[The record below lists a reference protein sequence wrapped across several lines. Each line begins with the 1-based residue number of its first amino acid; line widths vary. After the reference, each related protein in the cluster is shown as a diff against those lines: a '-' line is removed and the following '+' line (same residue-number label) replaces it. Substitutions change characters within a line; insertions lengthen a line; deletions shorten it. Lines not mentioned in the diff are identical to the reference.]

1 MSEFE
6 FVPFKIAKKLKEK
19 GFKEK
24 CLTYYD
30 VIDNVGLL
38 YNTQYTNDLSPCQ
51 YTDLLQSHNTDV
63 SAYQSDDSEYCVD
76 APTIPQVLNWLR
88 VVLEIDIIPKITISW
103 CGNLNR
109 IRLYSC
115 NIYSPRLNKPI
126 ETKYFESYEKPILEC
141 IDYALDNL
149 I

>member
-1 MSEFE
+1 MEICGFE
-6 FVPFKIAKKLKEK
+6 IAKKLKEK

-63 SAYQSDDSEYCVD
+63 TAYQSDDSEYCVD
-76 APTIPQVLNWLR
+76 APTISQVMKWLR
-88 VVLEIDIIPKITISW
+88 ETHNIHIFTDFFLSNGDTKIHWIYRIRYIKDDSTEDNPIYWYQSHEDAALAGINYVLDII
-103 CGNLNR
+103 
-109 IRLYSC
+109 
-115 NIYSPRLNKPI
+115 
-126 ETKYFESYEKPILEC
+126 
-141 IDYALDNL
+141 
-149 I
+149 

>member
-1 MSEFE
+1 MCK
-6 FVPFKIAKKLKEK
+6 FVPLEIAKILKEK

-63 SAYQSDDSEYCVD
+63 SAYLSDDSEYCVD
-76 APTIPQVLNWLR
+76 APTISQVLNWLR
-88 VVLEIDIIPKITISW
+88 EALEIDILPKIVISW

-109 IRLYSC
+109 IRSYSC

-126 ETKYFESYEKPILEC
+126 ETEYFESPEEA
-141 IDYALDNL
+141 ALAGIEYCLVNL

>member
-1 MSEFE
+1 MK
-6 FVPFKIAKKLKEK
+6 FVPLEIAKKLEEK

-30 VIDNVGLL
+30 VKDNVGLL

-51 YTDLLQSHNTDV
+51 YTDLLQSHNTDT

-76 APTIPQVLNWLR
+76 APTISQVLKWLR
-88 VVLEIDIIPKITISW
+88 ELFEIDILPKITISW

-115 NIYSPRLNKPI
+115 NIYSPKLNKPI
-126 ETKYFESYEKPILEC
+126 ETEYFDSYEKAALVGIEWV
-141 IDYALDNL
+141 LDNIL

>member
-1 MSEFE
+1 MK
-6 FVPFKIAKKLKEK
+6 FVPLEIAKKLEEK

-30 VIDNVGLL
+30 VKDNVGLL

-51 YTDLLQSHNTDV
+51 YTDLLQSHNTDA

-76 APTIPQVLNWLR
+76 APTISQVLKWLR
-88 VVLEIDIIPKITISW
+88 ELFEIDILPKITISW

-115 NIYSPRLNKPI
+115 NIYSPKLNKPI
-126 ETKYFESYEKPILEC
+126 ETEYFDSYEKAALVGIEWV
-141 IDYALDNL
+141 LDNIL

>member
-1 MSEFE
+1 MSEI
-6 FVPFKIAKKLKEK
+6 VNIKIAKKLKEK

-76 APTIPQVLNWLR
+76 APTIAQVLKWLR
-88 VVLEIDIIPKITISW
+88 DVLEIDILPTIAISW

-109 IRLYSC
+109 IKSYSC

-126 ETKYFESYEKPILEC
+126 ETEYFETYEEAALAGIE
-141 IDYALDNL
+141 YYLDNFDKL
-149 I
+149 